1 MELSSIVNSCEKL
14 IHAQSYSFKE
24 LPNEIS
30 AIKLDFETFS
40 CFIRCIEDSDEIELS
55 NTDKFDGLI
64 ATNYS
69 LLLQNCFGS
78 KLRWAWMLVNNQ
90 GYYDGLRF
98 EFDNSQIIE
107 LVVLA
112 SSIKQFS
119 VNEL

>member
-24 LPNEIS
+24 LPNEIA

-40 CFIRCIEDSDEIELS
+40 CSIRCIENSDELELS
-55 NTDKFDGLI
+55 DTNKLDDLT

-69 LLLQNCFGS
+69 LLLQSCCGS
-78 KLRWAWMLVNNQ
+78 KLRWAWVLVNNQ
-90 GYYDGLRF
+90 GYSDGLRF
-98 EFDNSQIIE
+98 EFDNNQIIE